1 LFSIRRNLLLVCP
14 MIAIKHLIL
23 AAFEPDA
30 GPVPGELRCFIERE
44 ELAERLALPA
54 GYRPVW
60 LNPQQAILAC
70 ATGVGAARA
79 AASVMALGLDSRF
92 DLSGAHVLITGVAG
106 IDPAKGSLAS
116 VALPEFVVDGDLTH
130 EIDAREIPA
139 EWPDGFVPIGKSV
152 PYEQP
157 LASRFN
163 GDDGILF
170 QLNARSVT
178 RAFQVAS
185 DVELLETPA
194 IALRR
199 LLFSPSA
206 TAQQPP
212 CVLCGDELA
221 SSTFW
226 HGQCLSRRAH
236 RWVAYQSG
244 ERAHYTITAMED
256 AGILQSLKFLAAAGR
271 VDFARVVIARAAS
284 NFDQQRDG
292 ITAAESLAETKVA
305 TDSAYVPAL
314 ENAWRV
320 GHALIESYR

>member
-1 LFSIRRNLLLVCP
+1 MTAIR
-14 MIAIKHLIL
+14 HLIL

-30 GPVPGELRCFIERE
+30 GPVPGELRYFIERE
-44 ELAERLALPA
+44 ALMERLPLAA

-60 LNPQQAILAC
+60 FNPQRAILAC

-92 DLSGAHVLITGVAG
+92 NLSGAQVLITGVAG
-106 IDPAKGSLAS
+106 IDPARGSLAS

-170 QLNARSVT
+170 QLDARSVT

-185 DVELLETPA
+185 QVKLLDTPA
-194 IALRR
+194 IARRR
-199 LLFSPSA
+199 LLFSPAA
-206 TAQQPP
+206 TAHQPP
-212 CVLCGDELA
+212 HVLRGDELA

-226 HGQCLSRRAH
+226 HGQLLSQRAQ

-244 ERAHYTITAMED
+244 GRARYAITAMED
-256 AGILQSLKFLAAAGR
+256 AGMLQALKSLAAAGR
-271 VDFARVVIARAAS
+271 VDFSKVVIARAAS
-284 NFDQQRDG
+284 NFDQQRAG
-292 ITAAESLAETKVA
+292 ITTAESLAETRVA
-305 TDSAYVPAL
+305 TDSAYLPAL
-314 ENAWRV
+314 GNAWRV
-320 GHALIESYR
+320 GHALIEADL